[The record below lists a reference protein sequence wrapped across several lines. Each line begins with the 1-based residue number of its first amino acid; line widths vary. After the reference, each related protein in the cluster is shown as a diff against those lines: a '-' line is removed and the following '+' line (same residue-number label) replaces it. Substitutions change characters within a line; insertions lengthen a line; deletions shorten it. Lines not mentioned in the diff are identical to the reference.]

1 MSQKL
6 KMLVNH
12 FKDELN
18 VYRLVLKHER
28 TPWLARIVLGAAIA
42 YFVSPIDLIPDAI
55 PVLGQLD
62 DLLIVPGLVALALR
76 IVPKD
81 VVDQCREKVKAG
93 ILNENAQV

>member
-1 MSQKL
+1 MFQKL
-6 KMLVNH
+6 KPLIRQ

-18 VYRLVLKHER
+18 VYRLFLKHDN
-28 TPWLARIVLGAAIA
+28 TPGLARVLLGAAIA

-76 IVPKD
+76 MVPKE
-81 VVDQCREKVKAG
+81 VMEECRLKVKSG
-93 ILNENAQV
+93 DISENPR